1 MRPMRGKAQE
11 HTEHIKHNVPN
22 VPHVSGAHGAYMPR
36 GMCLMCSNAVCLLG
50 FLLLTRRSLRDW
62 FSQCQA
68 RVAASAQVG
77 T

>member
-22 VPHVSGAHGAYMPR
+22 VPHVSGAHGAHLPR

-50 FLLLTRRSLRDW
+50 LK
-62 FSQCQA
+62 
-68 RVAASAQVG
+68 
-77 T
+77 

>member
-22 VPHVSGAHGAYMPR
+22 VPHVSGAHGAHLPR

-50 FLLLTRRSLRDW
+50 PLAKVLPLL
-62 FSQCQA
+62 
-68 RVAASAQVG
+68 G
-77 T
+77 

>member
-1 MRPMRGKAQE
+1 VRAMKGKAQE
-11 HTEHIKHNVPN
+11 HMEHMEHNVPN
-22 VPHVSGAHGAYMPR
+22 VPHGSGAHGAHLPR
-36 GMCLMCSNAVCLLG
+36 GMCPVCSNAVCLLG